1 MAGELVAGLVRALG
15 VVFAAF
21 AEDMG
26 ADVQGVGLVV
36 DSVVVCG
43 VVDPVVVCVVVD
55 PVVVCGVVCSVD
67 V

>member
-26 ADVQGVGLVV
+26 ADVQGVGLLLCLV
-36 DSVVVCG
+36 G
-43 VVDPVVVCVVVD
+43 
-55 PVVVCGVVCSVD
+55 
-67 V
+67 